1 MACPLFVS
9 ADERKDRVQIQIQP
23 SAMIRR
29 KYNEIVRTCRETE
42 SPIFLTKNGE
52 EDLVV
57 LAVEQFFREEDR
69 LLLREKLV
77 DIEKRRRTGV
87 KDLSARA
94 VCARLREMIER
105 YKWLELTQESEY
117 PERRKATL
125 EERSETGEK

>member
-9 ADERKDRVQIQIQP
+9 ADEGDDRVQIQIQP

-29 KYNEIVRTCRETE
+29 DYNGIVKICRETE
-42 SPIFLTKNGE
+42 GPVFLTKNGE

-57 LAVEQFFREEDR
+57 LAVEQFFQEEDR

-77 DIEKRRRTGV
+77 DIEKRRQTGV

-94 VCARLREMIER
+94 VCARLREKIEK
-105 YKWLELTQESEY
+105 YKRLELTQESEY
-117 PERRKATL
+117 PERRKAAL